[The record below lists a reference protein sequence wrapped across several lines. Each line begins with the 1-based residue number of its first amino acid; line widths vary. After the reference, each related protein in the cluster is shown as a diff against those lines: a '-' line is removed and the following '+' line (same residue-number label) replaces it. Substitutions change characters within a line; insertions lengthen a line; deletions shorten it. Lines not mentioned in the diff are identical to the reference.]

1 MIFLDTDI
9 LSYFFA
15 GNTRIRDHLQENIKR
30 GEGIGM
36 TSINVYEVLKGL
48 RYKNN
53 LSKEKQFMNFL
64 RGIVVFTLDNA
75 ALVEAADIYA
85 TLKKSGKPTGDADIL
100 IAAIVII
107 NDGLLVSNNTKHY
120 EHIKNLRLANW
131 V

>member
-15 GNTRIRDHLQENIKR
+15 GNTRIRDSLQENIKR
-30 GEGIGM
+30 GEVVGM

-64 RGIVVFTLDNA
+64 RDIVIFTLDNA

-85 TLKKSGKPTGDADIL
+85 TSKISGKPIGDADIL

-120 EHIKNLRLANW
+120 AHIKNLRLVNW